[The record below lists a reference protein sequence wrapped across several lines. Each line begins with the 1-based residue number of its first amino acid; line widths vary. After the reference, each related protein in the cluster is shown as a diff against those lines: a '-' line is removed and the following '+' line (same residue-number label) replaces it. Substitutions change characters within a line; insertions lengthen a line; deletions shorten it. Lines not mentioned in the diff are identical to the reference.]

1 MYACILGDGSKEYAL
16 GANEALGI
24 TDVKDYRTLSEF
36 LSLATNGGLVFKRI
50 VVLLT
55 VISPSYDLESL
66 RRYCTKHSPTTEVI
80 VVASESRLSSVD
92 RETLESYISLFP
104 EPIYTD
110 YLFKVGEQVA
120 KVVIYDLFR
129 ASLDD
134 IRLNHSYASG
144 VSYQASYVSRD
155 GGESSGSSEA
165 PTSESIR
172 VTRMVE
178 FSDGLIKSFSFG
190 GKIFSRKFYTRDELG
205 AIKDL
210 EDESNAILGL
220 RGDR

>member
-24 TDVKDYRTLSEF
+24 SEVKDYRTLSEF
-36 LSLATNGGLVFKRI
+36 LSLAMNGGLVFKRI

-66 RRYCTKHSPTTEVI
+66 RRYCTEHSPKTEV
-80 VVASESRLSSVD
+80 VVVSSESRLSAVD
-92 RETLESYISLFP
+92 RETLESYINLFP

-110 YLFKVGEQVA
+110 YLFKVGEQIA

-144 VSYQASYVSRD
+144 VSYQASYVNRD
-155 GGESSGSSEA
+155 DSEGVSDS
-165 PTSESIR
+165 PTSESIS

-190 GKIFSRKFYTRDELG
+190 GRIFSRKFYTRDELN

-210 EDESNAILGL
+210 EEESNAILGL